1 MGRGVDGERGPTF
14 VDTNAHED
22 TARQKTRQ
30 SPVIGLRFYYT
41 LAHAGV
47 PFPLSSSSLPAFPFF
62 SSSHPLHRPSLSPPR
77 FPRSVF
83 AAASRVHG
91 AFYDRG
97 CDHGDRLRH
106 PGSGSCIPSV
116 PRGRKLCAVGNRGK
130 KKERKKEQNNE
141 YVFP

>member
-1 MGRGVDGERGPTF
+1 MGREVDGERGPTF

-47 PFPLSSSSLPAFPFF
+47 PFPPSSSSLPAFPFF
-62 SSSHPLHRPSLSPPR
+62 SPLAIAFTVHLYLRRGSPALRSLLLLGPTARFTTAVATAGTDSDTPAAEVAFLRCQGGRSSALS
-77 FPRSVF
+77 
-83 AAASRVHG
+83 G
-91 AFYDRG
+91 
-97 CDHGDRLRH
+97 
-106 PGSGSCIPSV
+106 
-116 PRGRKLCAVGNRGK
+116 KK

-141 YVFP
+141 HVFP